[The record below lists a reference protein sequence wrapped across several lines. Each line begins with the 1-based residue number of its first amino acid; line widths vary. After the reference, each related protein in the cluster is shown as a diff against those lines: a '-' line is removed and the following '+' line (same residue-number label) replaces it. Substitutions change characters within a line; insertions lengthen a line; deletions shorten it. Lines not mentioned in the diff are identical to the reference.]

1 MSRPIRILWIEDDLQ
16 FADLGCLSLQNAA
29 TRNRD
34 EITVEV
40 ARTLSGGIIRSGDF
54 DCVLLDLDLPDSR
67 KEDTLLSLPSMA
79 EKLPPIIVLSAFTYP
94 DETETGLYWT
104 VLLKGAENVFFKA
117 EIIENPHR
125 VLDAIKKAVLI
136 RHRFKHA
143 A

>member
-16 FADLGCLSLQNAA
+16 FAELGCLNMQTAA
-29 TRNRD
+29 ARNGD
-34 EITVEV
+34 TIILEV
-40 ARTLSGGIIRSGDF
+40 ARTLDGGIIRSEHF

-67 KEDTLLSLPSMA
+67 KDDTLLSLPSMA
-79 EKLPPIIVLSAFTYP
+79 EKLPPIIVLSAFTFP
-94 DETETGLYWT
+94 DENETGLYWR
-104 VLLKGAENVFFKA
+104 VLLSGAENVFFKS